1 MAASSS
7 SSAVTPSDTTAGPVD
22 GDAFR
27 RILDSAIEAAPSKLL
42 VSALAEKMTDAQ
54 LEELNEAKRKQERK
68 RKTDAQVEELNE
80 AKRRRERKPTSFDDL
95 PDEIVVKI
103 FQMAS
108 TSHDW
113 RAEIVKIFQMA
124 STKTVWFAEKYNHGF
139 IVRVLSKVSI
149 RFRQLATNYSL
160 WKGLALVGI
169 DPCWPSWYF
178 NTSEWEYVVQKCL
191 NSGTRRFVVFVERWR
206 FVELWGVEHGEHAD
220 PTTRF
225 PKLEFQFAW
234 DNGYDERISDWWYS
248 SDEEDEETEDEEV

>member
-7 SSAVTPSDTTAGPVD
+7 SSAVTPSDTTADPVD

-27 RILDSAIEAAPSKLL
+27 RILDSVIEAAPSKLL

-54 LEELNEAKRKQERK
+54 LEELIEAKRKRERK

-80 AKRRRERKPTSFDDL
+80 AKRKQERKPTSFDDL

-108 TSHDW
+108 TAHDW
-113 RAEIVKIFQMA
+113 RAV
-124 STKTVWFAEKYNHGF
+124 KYNHGF

-160 WKGLALVGI
+160 WEGAVVI
-169 DPCWPSWYF
+169 NPCWPTCF

-191 NSGTRRFVVFVERWR
+191 NNGTRRFVVLGSYPR
-206 FVELWGVEHGEHAD
+206 FGC
-220 PTTRF
+220 
-225 PKLEFQFAW
+225 
-234 DNGYDERISDWWYS
+234 
-248 SDEEDEETEDEEV
+248 

>member
-7 SSAVTPSDTTAGPVD
+7 SSAVTPSDTTAGPVA

-54 LEELNEAKRKQERK
+54 LEELNEAKK
-68 RKTDAQVEELNE
+68 
-80 AKRRRERKPTSFDDL
+80 RRERKPTSFDDL

-108 TSHDW
+108 T
-113 RAEIVKIFQMA
+113 KP
-124 STKTVWFAEKYNHGF
+124 VWFAEKYNHGF

-160 WKGLALVGI
+160 WKGVVVI
-169 DPCWPSWYF
+169 DRCYWPTGF
-178 NTSEWEYVVQKCL
+178 NTSEWEYVVQECL
-191 NSGTRRFVVFVERWR
+191 NNGTRRFV
-206 FVELWGVEHGEHAD
+206 LLGVHPSSTPLTLHSTYVPYMMMSALTQRSSMDSDHHQNVRLG
-220 PTTRF
+220 
-225 PKLEFQFAW
+225 LI
-234 DNGYDERISDWWYS
+234 NSGYALDMGGPQKRNFRSGSPRTFTCAPWKNLSNLPYL
-248 SDEEDEETEDEEV
+248 